1 MTPRANPADDLQ
13 TTWRDSA
20 NCATTDPE
28 LFFPEVGQSK
38 GNAVCRSI
46 CSACD
51 VQTECLA
58 DITEYESGLDIQR
71 DIVGF
76 TGGLSAQERK
86 TRRREMAA

>member
-1 MTPRANPADDLQ
+1 MIPHGNSTTDLQ
-13 TTWRDSA
+13 TTWRLSA

-38 GNAVCRSI
+38 GNAICRSI

-51 VQTECLA
+51 VQPQCLA

>member
-1 MTPRANPADDLQ
+1 MSDERTTFN
-13 TTWRDSA
+13 TWRLSA

-28 LFFPEVGQSK
+28 IFFPEVGQSK
-38 GNAVCRSI
+38 GNAICRAI

-51 VQTECLA
+51 VQPECLA
-58 DITEYESGLDIQR
+58 DITEYESDLDIQR

-86 TRRREMAA
+86 TIRREMAA